1 LSGILVHELLNQG
14 GKLEM
19 HQTDLL
25 S

>member
-1 LSGILVHELLNQG
+1 LSGILVHELLDQG

>member
-14 GKLEM
+14 GNLEM
-19 HQTDLL
+19 HQADLL